1 MEKLQELLEYTF
13 YFGEDIK
20 ISVKALLIL
29 IGVFLLTATILRL
42 FRLLISKRL
51 PPDDGKKFV
60 TVFSF
65 IKYFIFTIV
74 TFVTLDNMGVNVTA
88 VFAASAALLIG
99 IGLAM
104 QTLFQDILS
113 GVFLLLDQS
122 LHVNDV
128 IEIDGK
134 VGRVTSINLR
144 TTKMVTIEN
153 KVLVIPNH
161 LHLTNMLYNYTQN
174 DKMTRESINV
184 GVAYGSDVQLV
195 KQILLDV
202 TKSIKGIH
210 QKPEPSVFF
219 YEFGESSLN
228 FKLVFTINDSFWSVV
243 PKSELHFEIDKRFRE
258 NNITIPF
265 PQRDVHLYSKN

>member
-42 FRLLISKRL
+42 FRLLISRRL

-219 YEFGESSLN
+219 YEFGDSSLN
-228 FKLVFTINDSFWSVV
+228 FKLVFTVIDSFWSVV

>member
-42 FRLLISKRL
+42 FRLLISRRL

-228 FKLVFTINDSFWSVV
+228 FKLVFTVNDSFWSVV